1 MLENNELAEI
11 FIERKSQR
19 QVTGN
24 IYKAR
29 VANVEASL
37 QAGFIDLGTPRNGF
51 LHVSDCLPLGA
62 RCFDERPQPETR
74 SPPHAALVPVPR
86 SGPAQVPLPEGEIPV
101 AAAPAAEP
109 VQTVPGLSTELPA
122 QTAVAS
128 DGTAQ
133 PARKGRRRRRG
144 GRGRSGRARAP
155 QQGANMV
162 VTPANEIPSDE
173 TPAAGSFQ
181 GPEESVNDGGE
192 DQDDQAPLTEP
203 RELPDELLE
212 EALDLP
218 LQAGTEAEEAAVPG
232 PGNEAPTSSLVSTA
246 NGNVVRV
253 PAQAHNDHGRSIGLP
268 PHDPRGPRDQ
278 GGVRRDNHGRAP
290 ERRHYQVHEVLRKEH
305 EILVQVAKEGMGQK
319 GPALTM
325 YLSIPGRYLVLMP
338 AISRLGVSKRIDD
351 ESQRRELKDILNGLR
366 VPDGMGV
373 IVRTAGMGRKR
384 EELQRDLDFLL
395 NVWETMKKKAQEYR
409 APALVYEEGDVVTR
423 VFRDVLTDDVSEIV
437 IDDPAVLER
446 ARSYLQAIS
455 PGMESRLKLYTGHE
469 PLFHKYN
476 VEPQVQRL
484 FHRKVELKSGGS
496 IVIEQTEALVAIDVN
511 TGRYRE
517 KKNQDDTILMT
528 NLVAAR
534 EVARQLRL
542 RDIGGLIMIDFIDMD
557 NLEHRR
563 RVEHE
568 LKMHLARDKARL
580 NVMQISPLGIVEM
593 TRQRVRQ
600 SLRKTFFE
608 PCPCCG
614 GTGHVKSIESVG
626 LELLREINDILAD
639 RKGTHFRV
647 TLNPDTAFEIINH
660 FRHQWG
666 RMEENHGAR
675 IVADGDESL
684 PVGQWKLWVA
694 NEKGDWVLRKSSEVD
709 DYVRNN

>member
-1 MLENNELAEI
+1 L
-11 FIERKSQR
+11 
-19 QVTGN
+19 
-24 IYKAR
+24 
-29 VANVEASL
+29 
-37 QAGFIDLGTPRNGF
+37 
-51 LHVSDCLPLGA
+51 
-62 RCFDERPQPETR
+62 
-74 SPPHAALVPVPR
+74 
-86 SGPAQVPLPEGEIPV
+86 
-101 AAAPAAEP
+101 
-109 VQTVPGLSTELPA
+109 
-122 QTAVAS
+122 
-128 DGTAQ
+128 
-133 PARKGRRRRRG
+133 RKG
-144 GRGRSGRARAP
+144 
-155 QQGANMV
+155 
-162 VTPANEIPSDE
+162 
-173 TPAAGSFQ
+173 
-181 GPEESVNDGGE
+181 
-192 DQDDQAPLTEP
+192 
-203 RELPDELLE
+203 
-212 EALDLP
+212 
-218 LQAGTEAEEAAVPG
+218 
-232 PGNEAPTSSLVSTA
+232 
-246 NGNVVRV
+246 
-253 PAQAHNDHGRSIGLP
+253 
-268 PHDPRGPRDQ
+268 
-278 GGVRRDNHGRAP
+278 
-290 ERRHYQVHEVLRKEH
+290 H
-305 EILVQVAKEGMGQK
+305 EILVQVAKEGLGQK

-351 ESQRRELKDILNGLR
+351 ESQRRELKDILNGLK

-423 VFRDVLTDDVSEIV
+423 VFRDVLTDDVTEIV

-484 FHRKVELKSGGS
+484 FHRKVELKGGGS

-511 TGRYRE
+511 MGRYRE

-563 RVEHE
+563 RVERE

-626 LELLREINDILAD
+626 LEILREINDILAD
-639 RKGTHFRV
+639 RKGSHFRV

-660 FRHQWG
+660 FRHQWS
-666 RMEENHGAR
+666 RMEEKHGAR